1 VYGSKGI
8 GRGPERGLSLLE
20 LYVPSRNTGQGD
32 CCYGEPNLIKKGRR
46 RETEFAQLWRGEGS
60 ERVLVMAVR
69 LETGRSS
76 PG

>member
-1 VYGSKGI
+1 MYGSKGI
-8 GRGPERGLSLLE
+8 GRGSERGLSLLE

-32 CCYGEPNLIKKGRR
+32 CCYGELNLLQ
-46 RETEFAQLWRGEGS
+46 REGEGKPS
-60 ERVLVMAVR
+60 SRSFGEAKDLKGSSVIAVR